1 MNCIFC
7 DKVVE
12 KNSEEHIVPESLGN
26 EKYILKSGAICGAC
40 NNSFSKFEEKALSST
55 VIGMERTRLGVVT
68 KKGKPAVAQS
78 GDFKFTGNE
87 EFKKNFITVQG
98 LKPQHIRNFNLA
110 TRTFQIAVPGFE
122 KGQMATA
129 KFLLK
134 VGLESLFQSQR
145 GIFSK
150 FAFKELKQYLSNESN
165 IDWPFLTAHN
175 KLSGFVS
182 IPRFIDKY
190 LLKKIH
196 CHLEYLIVSDEA
208 LIFKFNYGAVQIL
221 INLLGRDIKWMEEYI
236 KADKNA
242 TVYPE
247 HKRTKKI

>member
-40 NNSFSKFEEKALSST
+40 NNSFSKFEEKALSNT

-78 GDFKFTGNE
+78 GDFKFTGNT
-87 EFKKNFITVQG
+87 EFKKNLLTVQG
-98 LKPQHIRNFNLA
+98 LKPYHISNFNST

-134 VGLESLFQSQR
+134 VGLESLFQSQ
-145 GIFSK
+145 GVIFSK
-150 FAFKELKQYLSNESN
+150 FNFKELKQYLNNESN
-165 IDWPFLTAHN
+165 VDWPFFTTHN
-175 KLSGFVS
+175 KLTGFIS
-182 IPRFIDKY
+182 IPRFTDKY
-190 LLKKIH
+190 LLKKIS
-196 CHLEYLIVSDEA
+196 CQLEYMLVSEEL

-221 INLLGRDIKWMEEYI
+221 INLLGRDIKWIKSYI
-236 KADKNA
+236 EADKNA

-247 HKRTKKI
+247 HKRVKKI